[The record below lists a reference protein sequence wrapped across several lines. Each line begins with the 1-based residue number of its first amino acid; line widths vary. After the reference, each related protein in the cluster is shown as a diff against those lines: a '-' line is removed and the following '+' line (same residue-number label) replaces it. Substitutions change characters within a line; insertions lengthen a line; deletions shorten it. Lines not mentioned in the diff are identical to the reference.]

1 MNKYNTAS
9 ADFVLRELAALCDL
23 LTDENQEETVLKL
36 EFQRLIEKL
45 REYYNKQG
53 WL

>member
-1 MNKYNTAS
+1 LSKYNTAS
-9 ADFVLRELAALCDL
+9 ADFVLRELTALCDL
-23 LTDENQEETVLKL
+23 LTDENQEETSLKI